1 MAADKVPVVNV
12 GADDDEEQRGRDGV
26 ASMDAEGAAVAAA
39 AQQQQQGKKKKKA
52 VKVRVGK
59 NGKKVAG
66 FNKLH
71 KIKKKARKRKHN

>member
-12 GADDDEEQRGRDGV
+12 GIDDDEQRGRDGGV
-26 ASMDAEGAAVAAA
+26 ASMDAEGAAKA
-39 AQQQQQGKKKKKA
+39 AQVKKKKKGGA
-52 VKVRVGK
+52 KVRVGK
-59 NGKKVAG
+59 NGKKSSG